1 MDPVLHTAFA
11 LAATAASAL
20 VAATWQGAVLAIAVL
35 LGLRLVPSASA
46 AARSLLWTGAF
57 VLVVLLHFLPFLPHT
72 RWQGPSGPGANGMVQ
87 VGPLWALGLGCLWLA
102 LSGYRAWLLG
112 LSAARLHGIARRARE
127 ASPEVIQALSHLV
140 SQALSANALR
150 AGFIHPSGW
159 RSRRVAICTSTEVD
173 RPCVVGL
180 LSPRILM
187 PPALLAEL
195 SAPELEQIILHE
207 LEHLRRADHW
217 TNLVQKL
224 VLVLFPLNP
233 VLLWIEHRLCAERE
247 LACDDQVLRQTRA
260 RKVYAGCL
268 ARLAEH
274 SLVARG
280 ASLALG
286 AWERQSELSRRVYR
300 ILLQPQ
306 ASSVGTRRTTVATAL
321 LFLGLV
327 TGFLE
332 LSQAPSVISFAGNPA
347 SAQLSLAALAGR
359 PAGGAELPAAQ
370 LPAAQLPAAQLPA
383 AQVRAARVRVAQ
395 AGLPQARLVNA
406 LWSPPAA
413 RSIVFERPARPLRTA
428 TRRTTCLS
436 QWIMASPVQSPT
448 SPAAMRRVASSR
460 MEAST
465 MMLLTRQELT
475 QHQDSE
481 PRRLLRVSQMEH
493 NLWPTYAIVPV
504 ADGWLI
510 FPLNY
515 PISSPLNYQL

>member
-1 MDPVLHTAFA
+1 MEPVLHTAFA

-72 RWQGPSGPGANGMVQ
+72 RWQGPSGPGANGLVQ

-127 ASPEVIQALSHLV
+127 ASPEVIQAV

-150 AGFIHPSGW
+150 ASFVHPSGW

-217 TNLVQKL
+217 TNLAQKL

-260 RKVYAGCL
+260 RKLYAGCL

-306 ASSVGTRRTTVATAL
+306 ASSGGTRRTTVATAL

-370 LPAAQLPAAQLPA
+370 LPAAR
-383 AQVRAARVRVAQ
+383 VRAAQAPVAQ

-413 RSIVFERPARPLRTA
+413 RSIVFQRPARPLRTA
-428 TRRTTCLS
+428 TRRTTCLR
-436 QWIMASPVQSPT
+436 QRIMASPVQSPT
-448 SPAAMRRVASSR
+448 SPAAMRRLASSR

-465 MMLLTRQELT
+465 TMLLTRQELT
-475 QHQDSE
+475 QHRDSE

-515 PISSPLNYQL
+515 PLSNPLNYQL